1 MAFRPFI
8 PMRLLV
14 RFATPF
20 GIATLVGLLAG
31 PTVTCAQTPGSA
43 TKPAST
49 PPAGLLDDL
58 PTTVPKATT
67 PKVTPN
73 PAIPPKESTG
83 PTIPREAPKT
93 SAESTESGRAEK
105 LISLLEQ
112 ASNQLRSSQLNLELQ
127 KVQQQILYQMD
138 EWLASDDASNSTGKS
153 VGQEASSADPN
164 ADASKPGSNN
174 SKPKPTKPKPAGDM
188 TGNDPT
194 TGTATAQSP
203 AGGAGTASVLEKTPR
218 MIADSFWGNLPP
230 QERQRLQNTMPQRFL
245 PQYRRQIE
253 DYYRRLAEEGE
264 K

>member
-14 RFATPF
+14 RLATPF

-31 PTVTCAQTPGSA
+31 PTVACAQTPGSA
-43 TKPAST
+43 TKSAS

-58 PTTVPKATT
+58 PTTVPKATA

-73 PAIPPKESTG
+73 PAIPSKESTG
-83 PTIPREAPKT
+83 PSIPRKAPKT
-93 SAESTESGRAEK
+93 GTEPTDSGRAEK

-112 ASNQLRSSQLNLELQ
+112 ASNQLRSAQLNLELQ

-138 EWLASDDASNSTGKS
+138 EWLASDGASNSAGKS

-164 ADASKPGSNN
+164 ADASKPGSSN
-174 SKPKPTKPKPAGDM
+174 SKPKSTKPKPAGDV

-203 AGGAGTASVLEKTPR
+203 VGGTGATSALEKTPR
-218 MIADSFWGNLPP
+218 MVADSFWGNLPP